1 MKQRLQYL
9 AVFKNLIESDYIN
22 DYRVFNYLKKKDT
35 CIIFICFQSTLGV
48 LYMLK
53 YEC

>member
-22 DYRVFNYLKKKDT
+22 DYRVFNYLKKKR
-35 CIIFICFQSTLGV
+35 
-48 LYMLK
+48 YMYNFYLFPE
-53 YEC
+53 YLRCLVYVEV